1 MSDDILLVEKCDA
14 GYAVLTLNRPQ
25 ALNAWSKELLK
36 RFSQTL
42 GELQDDP
49 AVRVLIV
56 TGAGRAFCAGLD
68 VKELRADPQALFAQM
83 RAYHPAAALEAFSG
97 PVIAAINGDAVTGGF
112 EISLVCDMR
121 IVSQAARFA
130 DTHTRIGLLPG
141 WGISQR
147 LSRLVGIAKAKEIAL
162 TAMFVTAEQA
172 ASIGLANR
180 VVPPDQLMA
189 EARRLA
195 CDMLGG
201 VPEVLAAYRALID
214 DGYALSLRDGL
225 QLERER
231 VEAWNRKVTA
241 FIDGKPA
248 RRLPV

>member
-1 MSDDILLVEKCDA
+1 MSEDVLLVEKCEA

-25 ALNAWSKELLK
+25 ALNAWSKDLLQ
-36 RFSQTL
+36 RFSEALREL
-42 GELQDDP
+42 GDDP
-49 AVRVLIV
+49 TVRVLIL

-68 VKELRADPQALFAQM
+68 VKELRADPQALFAQI
-83 RAYHPAAALEAFSG
+83 RKYHPVAALESFRG

-121 IVSQAARFA
+121 IVSQTARFA

-162 TAMFVTAEQA
+162 TAMFVTADDA

-189 EARRLA
+189 DARRLA

-214 DGYALSLRDGL
+214 EGYALSLRDGL
-225 QLERER
+225 RLECER
-231 VEAWNRKVTA
+231 VDAWNRKVTA
-241 FIDGKPA
+241 VRA
-248 RRLPV
+248 T

>member
-1 MSDDILLVEKCDA
+1 MSDDVVLIEKSEA
-14 GYAVLTLNRPQ
+14 GYAVLTLNRPRS
-25 ALNAWSKELLK
+25 LNAWSMELLK
-36 RFSQTL
+36 RFSEAL
-42 GELQDDP
+42 RGLRDDP
-49 AVRVLIV
+49 SIRVLIL

-68 VKELRADPQALFAQM
+68 VKELRADPQALFAQI
-83 RAYHPAAALEAFSG
+83 REHHPVSALEAFQG

-121 IVSQAARFA
+121 VVSETARFA

-147 LSRLVGIAKAKEIAL
+147 LSRLVGVAKAKEIAL
-162 TAMFVTAEQA
+162 TGMFVTAQQA

-180 VVPPDQLMA
+180 VVPPGQLME

-195 CDMLGG
+195 CVMLGG

-214 DGYALSLRDGL
+214 DGYALSLAEGL
-225 QLERER
+225 RLERER
-231 VEAWNRKVTA
+231 VEAWNRAVSA
-241 FIDGKPA
+241 LRIS
-248 RRLPV
+248 